1 MDPGNIE
8 KSVERAARRAQ
19 ATEMK
24 KRGYTWT
31 QIAEQLGYATAA
43 VAAQDVLRAL
53 EYANRRVR
61 EQLDGYRQLE
71 GEKLDALERLMW
83 AIVRKKH
90 ILAQQGR
97 IMFDPETGE
106 PMIDQAPLFAAAD
119 RLVKIAERRAKLFG
133 WDAPTK
139 LEVRATNE
147 LDTDIAGL
155 LAQLAARGEGVPEA
169 AALEEAPGDGAD
181 EE

>member
-1 MDPGNIE
+1 MELSNIE

-31 QIAEQLGYATAA
+31 QVAEQLGYSTAA
-43 VAAQDVLRAL
+43 VAAQDVLKAL
-53 EYANRRVR
+53 HDANKLVR
-61 EQLDGYRQLE
+61 EQIDGYRQLE
-71 GEKLDALERLMW
+71 IEKLDALERLMW

-90 ILAQQGR
+90 ILAQHGR
-97 IMFDPETGE
+97 IMFDPQSGE
-106 PMIDQAPLFAAAD
+106 PMIDQAPLFMAAD
-119 RLVKIAERRAKLFG
+119 RLVKIHERRAKLLG
-133 WDAPTK
+133 LDAPTK
-139 LEVRATNE
+139 LEVRATDE

-155 LAQLAARGEGVPEA
+155 LAQLAARGEGVPA
-169 AALEEAPGDGAD
+169 RAALEEAPGDGAD

>member
-1 MDPGNIE
+1 MELRKIE
-8 KSVERAARRAQ
+8 KGVERAARRAQ

-24 KRGYTWT
+24 RRGYTWP
-31 QIAEQLGYATAA
+31 QIAEQLGYGSPA

-53 EYANRRVR
+53 EEANRLVR
-61 EQLDGYRQLE
+61 ERLDGYRQLE

-83 AIVRKKH
+83 AIARKKH
-90 ILAQQGR
+90 ILAQHGKV
-97 IMFDPETGE
+97 IFDPETGE
-106 PMIDQAPLFAAAD
+106 PMIDQAPLFMAAD

-155 LAQLAARGEGVPEA
+155 LAQLAARGEGVPES
-169 AALEEAPGDGAD
+169 AALEEASGDAAD